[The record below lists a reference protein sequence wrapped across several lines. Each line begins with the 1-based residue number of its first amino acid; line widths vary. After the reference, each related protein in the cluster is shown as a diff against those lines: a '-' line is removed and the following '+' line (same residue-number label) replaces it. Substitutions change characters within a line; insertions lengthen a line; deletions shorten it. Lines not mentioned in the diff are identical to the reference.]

1 MEVGNTILPILF
13 SQRSA
18 FASFLRGVPGV
29 ARRATKQHSFFTLN
43 RPFLKFKQDS
53 IFDQGAKKNVVQIL
67 YEKIVQVIVFIG
79 TTENYF
85 YVFVLPLL
93 VLPVLLKEVRP
104 NFSISLVG
112 AQKMSE
118 S

>member
-1 MEVGNTILPILF
+1 M
-13 SQRSA
+13 
-18 FASFLRGVPGV
+18 
-29 ARRATKQHSFFTLN
+29 
-43 RPFLKFKQDS
+43 
-53 IFDQGAKKNVVQIL
+53 QIL